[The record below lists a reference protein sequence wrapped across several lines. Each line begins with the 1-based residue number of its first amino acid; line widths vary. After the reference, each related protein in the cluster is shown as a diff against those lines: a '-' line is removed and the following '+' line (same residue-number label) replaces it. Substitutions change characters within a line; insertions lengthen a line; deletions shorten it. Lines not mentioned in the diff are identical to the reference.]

1 MPMTHRRAPTLLW
14 MALAAVALTLSCSGG
29 PSGPQQGTPE
39 WYMEAAIDNYALSDF
54 TKTVEQLDEA
64 TKATG
69 ELGARAVMWHA
80 VLTAGLA
87 RGYDELQATFEEGME
102 ANEARTSEFQNH
114 ITDYRRRTR
123 VNAIEFT
130 ENVGKVQSLIEGQE
144 TVTFDFPLPP
154 GNASASPILES
165 VRMGNQVP
173 AQLTAMVDQTLTSGI
188 YSVTSDL
195 TGGTEF
201 AKLASDAQG
210 AGIQATPDQISFGIG
225 RILLDISVMF
235 DRDGINEHRVREQ
248 MVQLAE
254 KWATPYFENEI
265 FADRVEEFQFDLEN
279 EKRDM
284 AGKRRMLKKD

>member
-1 MPMTHRRAPTLLW
+1 MPMTHGRTPTLLW
-14 MALAAVALTLSCSGG
+14 MALAAAALTLSCSGG

-39 WYMEAAIDNYALSDF
+39 WYMDAAIDNYALSDF
-54 TKTVEQLDEA
+54 TKTVEQLGEA

-69 ELGARAVMWHA
+69 DLGARAVMWHA

-102 ANEARTSEFQNH
+102 SNEARTGEFQNY

-130 ENVGKVQSLIEGQE
+130 ENVGKVQSLIESQE

-210 AGIQATPDQISFGIG
+210 AGIQTTPDQISFGIG

-235 DRDGINEHRVREQ
+235 DRDGINEHRVRQQ

-254 KWATPYFENEI
+254 KWATPYFENEQ

>member
-102 ANEARTSEFQNH
+102 ANEARTNEFQNY

-130 ENVGKVQSLIEGQE
+130 ENVGKVQSLIESQE

-254 KWATPYFENEI
+254 KWATPYFENET